1 MYPQYA
7 YTITSITWSAS
18 CTHIVHTIC
27 SRMLEVESQ
36 CQLSCCIVPLV
47 PCRVHS
53 TSTIWHREDIE
64 RSHSIKRAVACFPDK
79 SLEYILPLSSRKKNM
94 VRTLSSDLAEEYSNP
109 YYNSMSRME
118 SHEPCTAWLSKDPA
132 SERTV
137 LNWNKFNYRECIAPK
152 YPTSERT

>member
-1 MYPQYA
+1 MPPK
-7 YTITSITWSAS
+7 TELILSPFSPAS
-18 CTHIVHTIC
+18 PGILDHD
-27 SRMLEVESQ
+27 L
-36 CQLSCCIVPLV
+36 PLVAKRRGPRDDQIV

-137 LNWNKFNYRECIAPK
+137 LN
-152 YPTSERT
+152 